1 MDELTLFGKA
11 MAYRDDATGGSWVT
25 GNKEL
30 PIIVYSWLK
39 GETFSWTCF
48 IPGYTPLSSELRFDS
63 KELARDDAERALRE
77 LYDALGEIVEPW
89 KGGQPYEDGSYEV
102 AVEFD
107 DGERYVYVEHWSAS
121 GWSGDQFAYSRR
133 DELKRAVYAWRPMPK
148 APPRKP

>member
-1 MDELTLFGKA
+1 VTGDLTLFGKPA
-11 MAYRDDATGGSWVT
+11 ERMSDGLWAWFSDVSTVLIWRNPQRQYSRSCEAFGIKPLDSLRDCIAF
-25 GNKEL
+25 
-30 PIIVYSWLK
+30 
-39 GETFSWTCF
+39 ET
-48 IPGYTPLSSELRFDS
+48 P
-63 KELARDDAERALRE
+63 ELARDDAERALRE
-77 LYDALGEIVEPW
+77 LYAALGEVIEPW